1 MSEGWRRRGYAVGSG
16 VALALALPGLGLV
29 PLLLL
34 TPGLLRR
41 ALAGTRGWPAFRLGW
56 LAGTAQWLVA
66 VPWVVI
72 VLHRYGHLPLPVAVL
87 GWVVMAAILGLTW
100 ALAGWATARAASRW
114 QLFLLP
120 LSLAAV
126 EVLQGYPP
134 WGFPWNPVAAAT
146 TAWPWLLAP
155 LPVVGSAGLSL
166 LLLGLGAGLD
176 GLATRGLRR
185 RGACL
190 TGLVVAGLALASA
203 LAPAPRSGGEAV
215 KVAALQPNVPLE
227 YRWDAENLA
236 RIEDNVWGLS
246 TLAERAG
253 AAWVVWPESAVPRQV
268 ERDAQHRAR
277 IEAFSRRHGVWLT
290 VGSIG
295 VSPGDGTYFNS
306 IFTASP
312 AGLLPHRF
320 DKVHLVPFGEYI
332 PVVGR
337 VPFLRPLVREVGSFT
352 PGQGT
357 LPVPGPAGP
366 TGLAVCYEVAFPS
379 LAASEVQAGAA
390 ILATITNDGWYGDS
404 AAPRQH
410 LALAVL
416 RAAETRRYVVR
427 AANTGISAIVDPRG
441 RIIERL
447 GFGERGLVLAEVAPM
462 HGVTPAARRGP
473 GLRWLIILA
482 AVAAIIGTRGRAGGI
497 AQTG

>member
-1 MSEGWRRRGYAVGSG
+1 MSDRWRRRGYAVGAG
-16 VALALALPGLGLV
+16 FALALALPGPGLV

-41 ALAGTRGWPAFRLGW
+41 ALAGTQGWAAFRLGW
-56 LAGTAQWLVA
+56 LAGTAQWLAA

-72 VLHRYGHLPLPVAVL
+72 VLHRYGHVPLAVALL
-87 GWVVMAAILGLTW
+87 GWVVMAAILGVTW
-100 ALAGWATARAASRW
+100 ALASWATTLAPLRRH
-114 QLFLLP
+114 LLILP
-120 LSLAAV
+120 LALAAV

-134 WGFPWNPVAAAT
+134 WGFPWNPVAAAAT
-146 TAWPWLLAP
+146 PWPWLLAP

-166 LLLGLGAGLD
+166 LLLALGAGLD
-176 GLATRGLRR
+176 GLVERTGRR
-185 RGACL
+185 M
-190 TGLVVAGLALASA
+190 GLALVGGAVTGFAITAA
-203 LAPAPRSGGEAV
+203 LAPAPQAAGEAV
-215 KVAALQPNVPLE
+215 RVAALQPNVPLE

-236 RIEDNVWGLS
+236 RIEDNVWELS
-246 TLAERAG
+246 TLAAKAG
-253 AAWVVWPESAVPRQV
+253 AGWVVWPESAVPRQV
-268 ERDAQHRAR
+268 ERDAVHRGR
-277 IEAFSRRHGVWLT
+277 IETFTRRQEVWLT

-295 VSPGDGTYFNS
+295 TSPAGAEYFNS

-320 DKVHLVPFGEYI
+320 DKMHLVPFGEYI
-332 PVVGR
+332 PVLGR

-352 PGQGT
+352 PGRST
-357 LPVPGPAGP
+357 LPVPGPVGP

-379 LAASEVQAGAA
+379 LAAAEVRAGAA

-404 AAPRQH
+404 AAPHQH

-416 RAAETRRYVVR
+416 RAAETRRYMVR

-441 RIIERL
+441 RIVERL
-447 GFGERGLVLAEVAPM
+447 AFGERGLALSAVRGMA
-462 HGVTPAARRGP
+462 GVTPAARWGFA
-473 GLRWLIILA
+473 LRSVIVLA
-482 AVAAIIGTRGRAGGI
+482 CVAAIIVARSRAGGG

>member
-1 MSEGWRRRGYAVGSG
+1 MNESWRRRGYAVGSG
-16 VALALALPGLGLV
+16 VALALALPGPGLV

-41 ALAGTRGWPAFRLGW
+41 ALAGTRGWAAFRLGW
-56 LAGTAQWLVA
+56 LAGAAQWLAA

-72 VLHRYGHLPLPVAVL
+72 VLHRYGHLPLPVALL
-87 GWVVMAAILGLTW
+87 GWVVMSAILGLTW
-100 ALAGWATARAASRW
+100 ALAGWATARVEERRR
-114 QLFLLP
+114 LFLLP
-120 LSLAAV
+120 LALAAV

-134 WGFPWNPVAAAT
+134 WGFPWNPVAAAA

-155 LPVVGSAGLSL
+155 LPVTGTTGLSL
-166 LLLGLGAGLD
+166 LLLAFGAGLE
-176 GLATRGLRR
+176 GLATRGARR

-190 TGLVVAGLALASA
+190 VGAAVLGFALAA
-203 LAPAPRSGGEAV
+203 AAAPTPASTGEAV
-215 KVAALQPNVPLE
+215 KVAAVQPNVPLE

-236 RIEDNVWGLS
+236 RIEENVWELS
-246 TLAERAG
+246 TLAAQAG
-253 AAWVVWPESAVPRQV
+253 ARWVVWPESAVPRLV
-268 ERDAQHRAR
+268 ERDAAHRTR
-277 IEAFSRRHGVWLT
+277 IEAFSRRWGVWLT

-295 VSPGDGTYFNS
+295 VSDRHGAYFNS

-320 DKVHLVPFGEYI
+320 DKVHLVPFGEYV

-352 PGQGT
+352 PGRST

-366 TGLAVCYEVAFPS
+366 TGYAVCYEVAFPQ
-379 LAASEVQAGAA
+379 LVAAEVRAGATV
-390 ILATITNDGWYGDS
+390 LATITNDGWYGDS
-404 AAPRQH
+404 AAPEQH

-427 AANTGISAIVDPRG
+427 AANTGISAIIDPEG
-441 RIIERL
+441 RIVQRL
-447 GFGERGLVLAEVAPM
+447 GFGRRGLVMAEVRPLA
-462 HGVTPAARRGP
+462 GVTPAARRGAA
-473 GLRWLIILA
+473 LRWLI
-482 AVAAIIGTRGRAGGI
+482 VVVWVGAIIIARPRPGGRV
-497 AQTG
+497 QTG